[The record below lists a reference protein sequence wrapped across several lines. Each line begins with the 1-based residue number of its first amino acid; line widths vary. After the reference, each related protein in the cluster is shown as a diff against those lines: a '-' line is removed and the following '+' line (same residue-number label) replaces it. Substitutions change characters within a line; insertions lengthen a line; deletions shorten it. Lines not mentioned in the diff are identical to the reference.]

1 MTQLSIPK
9 HYHFYNSIWIWSLF
23 PPPPFTNPELL
34 LVTSSGR
41 RASPSLSLQ
50 ENLGQSSQIAI
61 NFSHPKD
68 SIVQCDALLASALGF
83 PRQGY

>member
-23 PPPPFTNPELL
+23 PPPSLTNSELL
-34 LVTSSGR
+34 LLTSSGR
-41 RASPSLSLQ
+41 RSSPSLSLQ

-61 NFSHPKD
+61 NLSDPKV
-68 SIVQCDALLASALGF
+68 SRVQCDALLASALGF
-83 PRQGY
+83 PRQRY